1 VGYFNDFRNPFSTPA
16 PVINIQD
23 GAGANYIIAG
33 HEPFQLT
40 IR

>member
-1 VGYFNDFRNPFSTPA
+1 VGYTHFNDFRNPFSTPA

-23 GAGANYIIAG
+23 GANYIIAG

>member
-1 VGYFNDFRNPFSTPA
+1 MILEILFYSCAGHY
-16 PVINIQD
+16 IQD